1 MDLNRALKIAIRTG
15 KVIIGSNRSIGAVN
29 SGKAKLVIVAFNCPK
44 QVRDAI
50 EKTDVLTFEYPES
63 SVDLGSA
70 CGKPFSIA
78 ALAVLDPGES
88 ELLSITRSSK
98 KVN

>member
-1 MDLNRALKIAIRTG
+1 MDIIRALKIAIRTG
-15 KVIIGSNRSIGAVN
+15 KVLIGSKSSINAVN
-29 SGKAKLVIVAFNCPK
+29 SGKAKMIILANNCPK
-44 QVRDAI
+44 AVRETI
-50 EKTDVLTFEYPES
+50 EQKEVSIFEFPES

-88 ELLSITRSSK
+88 ELLSIQG
-98 KVN
+98 